1 MDNSNN
7 SIGSMP
13 ERQNVI
19 QYLNVACTPVTVTSF
34 FFFFSENNERASVA
48 LFSSS
53 GVGAGQ
59 RGEAARLNAQSKTHK
74 KQGAW
79 AISYLGKG

>member
-19 QYLNVACTPVTVTSF
+19 QYLNVVCTPVTVTR
-34 FFFFSENNERASVA
+34 FFFSENNERASVA

-59 RGEAARLNAQSKTHK
+59 RGEAARLHAQSKTH
-74 KQGAW
+74 
-79 AISYLGKG
+79 